1 MVIQVPEPSTV
12 ILLGLGL
19 LAVVAIGWI
28 RARRTAKRR
37 VDKLP

>member
-28 RARRTAKRR
+28 RTRRTTKRR
-37 VDKLP
+37 TQKLP